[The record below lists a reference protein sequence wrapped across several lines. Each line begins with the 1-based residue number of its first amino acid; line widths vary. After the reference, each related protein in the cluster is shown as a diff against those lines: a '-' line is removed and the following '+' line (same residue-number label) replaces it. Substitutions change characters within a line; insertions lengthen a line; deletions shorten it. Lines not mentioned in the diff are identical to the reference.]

1 MSQTLSKSNWPVWL
15 TAGATLLSGLA
26 GTVQPLLVRLSAH
39 PKLFS
44 MVASYQLYHLSKSL
58 TVAFGYML
66 IFLSFNLL
74 SRKTR
79 AWQVALGLSL
89 LSLLLQLA
97 RIGSEH
103 IRFLQDHQL
112 AADLP
117 SYSCLPPL
125 IGVIV
130 LLCSRS
136 YFTVKSEKETVIK
149 AVKLIALSL
158 GAVLAYGVVGFFL
171 LDMKDFGVNF
181 EWYESLVRTVRE
193 LTLTGNPDLHAH
205 TRFGTWFIESLRLY
219 GILAGIT
226 IVVSAFRPIRYIL
239 VTQPKERDLAAAIL
253 EKEGRAALDLF
264 KLLPDKSYFF
274 NQTNDAFV
282 AYKVRAEVAIV
293 LGDAVGAREKLKELV
308 QDFTVYCHNNGW
320 KVAFLQTTPDFLD
333 IYHGLGYKSVR
344 VGEDGIVDLEQFTS
358 KTVAKKTF
366 KSVVKKFDKEGYTLT
381 RQVPPHSEALLD
393 EVEEVSRQ
401 WLTLPGRRERGFSL
415 GKFDRAE
422 LQKDNIFVM
431 RDKDGRALAFV
442 NEIRSY
448 CPGEVTIDMMRHV
461 ENSPNGTMDFLFAK
475 LLFFL
480 KDEGFKQFSLG
491 LAALSGVGEDPD
503 ASLEEKA
510 MQKIFAHLNRFF
522 SYKGLKAYKDKF
534 DPTWEDRFLVYEG
547 GVPGLVQAG
556 LAIARATEE

>member
-1 MSQTLSKSNWPVWL
+1 M

-239 VTQPKERDLAAAIL
+239 VTQPRERDLAAAIL